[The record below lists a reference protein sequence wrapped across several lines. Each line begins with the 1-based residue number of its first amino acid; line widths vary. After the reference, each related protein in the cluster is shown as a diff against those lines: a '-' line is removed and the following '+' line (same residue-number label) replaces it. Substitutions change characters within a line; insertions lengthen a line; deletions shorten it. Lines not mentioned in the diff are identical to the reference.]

1 MTRIGYD
8 MMAIGNHEFDN
19 GVESF
24 ADNFIA
30 NVTED
35 GRTAFPITGCNIDF
49 SSYESFQTIHS
60 NHKWIRVFLK
70 TNQSQKLKNSSDVQR
85 L

>member
-24 ADNFIA
+24 ANNFIA

-35 GRTAFPITGCNIDF
+35 GKTAFPITGCNIDF
-49 SSYESFQTIHS
+49 SSYASFQTLI
-60 NHKWIRVFLK
+60 K
-70 TNQSQKLKNSSDVQR
+70 TTIWLTRSLYSEFR
-85 L
+85 LETRLF

>member
-1 MTRIGYD
+1 

-49 SSYESFQTIHS
+49 SSYESFQTIHL
-60 NHKWIRVFLK
+60 NHK
-70 TNQSQKLKNSSDVQR
+70 
-85 L
+85 

>member
-60 NHKWIRVFLK
+60 NHKCDYLK
-70 TNQSQKLKNSSDVQR
+70 TWCF
-85 L
+85 